1 LAAANWPASL
11 GRLSP
16 LGPFAPLVVERDEL
30 QTPLGDATFQVAA
43 AGR

>member
-1 LAAANWPASL
+1 LAPANGRASR

-16 LGPFAPLVVERDEL
+16 LGPFAPLLVERNEL